1 MLDDAESAFLLR
13 LSLLL
18 TPGLAELKTF
28 KQLVFFFFTS
38 DSSSSDL
45 NGKF

>member
-28 KQLVFFFFTS
+28 KQLDFFFS
-38 DSSSSDL
+38 PL
-45 NGKF
+45 ILPLQI